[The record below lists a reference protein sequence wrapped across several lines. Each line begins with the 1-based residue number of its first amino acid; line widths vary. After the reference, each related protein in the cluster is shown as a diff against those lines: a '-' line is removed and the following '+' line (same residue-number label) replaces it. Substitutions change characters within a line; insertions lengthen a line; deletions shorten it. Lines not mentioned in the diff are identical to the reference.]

1 MQFLERSN
9 MKITIEEMA
18 IELLGLPAAQ
28 RALLAKKLI
37 ASLDETELEGAEA
50 LWVREAEARYAEIEN
65 GIVEC
70 QPVDEALKEA
80 REKLK

>member
-1 MQFLERSN
+1 
-9 MKITIEEMA
+9 MKLRIEDMA
-18 IELLGLPAAQ
+18 MELLGLPAAQ
-28 RALLAKKLI
+28 RALLAKQLI
-37 ASLDETELEGAEA
+37 ASLDETEMEGVEA
-50 LWVREAEARYAEIEN
+50 LWVREAESRYAEIKK

>member
-1 MQFLERSN
+1 
-9 MKITIEEMA
+9 MKLRIEDMA
-18 IELLGLPAAQ
+18 MELLGLPAAQ
-28 RALLAKKLI
+28 RALLAKQLI
-37 ASLDETELEGAEA
+37 ASLDETEMEGVEA
-50 LWVREAEARYAEIEN
+50 LWVREAESRYAEIEK

>member
-1 MQFLERSN
+1 
-9 MKITIEEMA
+9 MKLRIEDMA
-18 IELLGLPAAQ
+18 MELLGLPAAQ
-28 RALLAKKLI
+28 RALLAKQLI
-37 ASLDETELEGAEA
+37 DSLDETEMEGVEA
-50 LWVREAEARYAEIEN
+50 LWVREAESRYAEIEK

>member
-1 MQFLERSN
+1 MK
-9 MKITIEEMA
+9 MKIDDMA
-18 IELLGLPAAQ
+18 MELLGLPAAQ
-28 RALLAKKLI
+28 RALLAKQLI
-37 ASLDETELEGAEA
+37 ASLDETEMEEVKA

-70 QPVDEALKEA
+70 QPVNEALKEA